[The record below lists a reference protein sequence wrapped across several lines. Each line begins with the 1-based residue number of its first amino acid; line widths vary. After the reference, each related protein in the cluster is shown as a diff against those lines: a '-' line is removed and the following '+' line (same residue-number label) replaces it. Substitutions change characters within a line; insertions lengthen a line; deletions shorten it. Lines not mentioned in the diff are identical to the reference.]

1 MFDRFNGIINGRSIL
16 ARRWTRIG
24 FHPAG
29 LIFLYYGSS
38 RSGRRTLDPEE
49 SKTLRQYYFNPP
61 PPPPPLSST
70 AVADCG
76 PRKRDCFHNQCHRR
90 KRKRKRVKDL
100 FLFRGERS
108 YSYRRPWISSL
119 LFVIR
124 EMIKRREGKKS
135 PLGLIRPC
143 NDRSIDLLI
152 SPSDDEENST
162 LCPVYTGEGVGS
174 DQGGEEGNRFWSE
187 RGTGYCSWS
196 DLGMQNFYGRRN
208 SRVPSS
214 PSLSIRHTVYPSPSF
229 PLDRGLDGTECAEQ
243 PSRNVWFADSWNLVG
258 TTGFQPMPGTGMQMD
273 GTVAGTQKPNG
284 INGSRAVVAI
294 QVLYRGNEKLS
305 LPLLEEFQKIDIGS
319 ILESNREMQ
328 R

>member
-1 MFDRFNGIINGRSIL
+1 
-16 ARRWTRIG
+16 
-24 FHPAG
+24 
-29 LIFLYYGSS
+29 
-38 RSGRRTLDPEE
+38 
-49 SKTLRQYYFNPP
+49 
-61 PPPPPLSST
+61 
-70 AVADCG
+70 
-76 PRKRDCFHNQCHRR
+76 
-90 KRKRKRVKDL
+90 
-100 FLFRGERS
+100 
-108 YSYRRPWISSL
+108 
-119 LFVIR
+119 
-124 EMIKRREGKKS
+124 
-135 PLGLIRPC
+135 
-143 NDRSIDLLI
+143 
-152 SPSDDEENST
+152 
-162 LCPVYTGEGVGS
+162 
-174 DQGGEEGNRFWSE
+174 
-187 RGTGYCSWS
+187 
-196 DLGMQNFYGRRN
+196 MQNFYGRRN

-214 PSLSIRHTVYPSPSF
+214 PSLSIRHTVYPPSF